1 MKTTNSLGPRLTPLE
16 SLNARNPGNYVASGS
31 GNGKD
36 KVRWIMERQSSM
48 VGVSVEGTSG
58 LLPHEK
64 LKAELELSDSEGN
77 LEPTTPLNL
86 SERDEE
92 DEDVESEVEPE
103 EDPEEEPEEDPE
115 E

>member
-1 MKTTNSLGPRLTPLE
+1 MDH
-16 SLNARNPGNYVASGS
+16 
-31 GNGKD
+31 GKAIVD
-36 KVRWIMERQSSM
+36 G
-48 VGVSVEGTSG
+48 GVSVEGTSG

-77 LEPTTPLNL
+77 LEPTTPLSL

-115 E
+115 EESEGNHVE